1 MKRNQKK
8 LRKLQQ
14 YGNVIMFPG
23 TYEKLVRNGERYLHE
38 QQYEKAVEVFD
49 QAIQLEPKTNH
60 ISYPFALALYETK
73 DFRRAKEFALQALKA
88 DSEDYMPVMELY
100 LTVLIQLEEHEEVEL
115 SIEALIEEGFIPP
128 NLLNKFIYLRD
139 LNRRLTIRYDD
150 KKTDKEK
157 PSMTFEDFQKKDLFF
172 QHQFLTSLK
181 GQHLKRSV
189 GLLEEIINSGV
200 ISASISTFSLMLLKE
215 VGYNQF
221 ITIQKYGQKIKV
233 NPTDM
238 ALPGQDLHSQ
248 AVLSKTKRMLE
259 KDPSQLQFVED
270 AIRKFTIN
278 AFPLTWGDYSAETV
292 ANAYVQYIEHLM
304 TGKELAANP
313 LLAFIQ
319 TVDQETDF

>member
-14 YGNVIMFPG
+14 YDNVIIFPG
-23 TYEKLVRNGERYLHE
+23 THEKLVRDGERYLHE
-38 QQYEKAVEVFD
+38 HQYEKAVEAFD
-49 QAIQLEPKTNH
+49 LAIQLEPVLDH

-73 DFRRAKEFALQALKA
+73 DFKRAKEFALQALKA
-88 DSEDYMPVMELY
+88 DGEDYMPVMELY

-139 LNRRLTIRYDD
+139 LNRRLSIRYDD
-150 KKTDKEK
+150 KKTEKEK
-157 PSMTFEDFQKKDLFF
+157 PSMTFNEFEGKDLSF
-172 QHQFLTSLK
+172 QQQFLTSLK
-181 GQHLKRSV
+181 GQHLKRSI
-189 GLLEEIINSGV
+189 GLLKEIVNSEEIP
-200 ISASISTFSLMLLKE
+200 ASINTFSLMLLKE

-233 NPTDM
+233 KPKDI
-238 ALPGQDLHSQ
+238 ALPGQDIHSQ
-248 AVLSKTKRMLE
+248 AVLSKVKRLLE
-259 KDPSQLQFVED
+259 KDPSQLQFAED
-270 AIRKFTIN
+270 AIRKFIIN
-278 AFPLTWGDYSAETV
+278 AFPFTWGDDSAETV

-304 TGKELAANP
+304 TGKEIASNP